1 MLAPDLLARVLGIA
15 AFPMWSRPDD
25 PRASPARIL
34 AKKLPLIVNQLRSL
48 CSAHHG
54 RSSSLFLHILKLAG
68 MWIWVTRCLP
78 GLSII
83 ALAVLLLCA
92 FTDVLE
98 SSLWTGLYPPA
109 TGNPG
114 EDGLWSGLSIAQ
126 SVFVVYALLV
136 HCHMFGFTLR
146 LGWSIFRATGQSKL
160 ALERRLWSTPPPSR
174 QSESSEFSEGQ
185 PPESPISVSS
195 SDSLI
200 AKPGQPDVAVYEAPE
215 EELVHAIILPN
226 YGEDLHTLETTLKVL
241 ASHPRAKTQ
250 YEVSQWPTDL
260 SPEHCCLIIAV

>member
-1 MLAPDLLARVLGIA
+1 
-15 AFPMWSRPDD
+15 
-25 PRASPARIL
+25 
-34 AKKLPLIVNQLRSL
+34 
-48 CSAHHG
+48 
-54 RSSSLFLHILKLAG
+54 

-92 FTDVLE
+92 FTDVFE
-98 SSLWTGLYPPA
+98 SSLWKGLYPPA
-109 TGNPG
+109 TGDP
-114 EDGLWSGLSIAQ
+114 EQDGLWSGLSIAQ
-126 SVFVVYALLV
+126 SIFVVWAVMV

-174 QSESSEFSEGQ
+174 QSESSEFWEEQ
-185 PPESPISVSS
+185 PESPISISS

-200 AKPGQPDVAVYEAPE
+200 SKPGQPDVAVYEAPE

-250 YEVSQWPTDL
+250 YEVSQ
-260 SPEHCCLIIAV
+260 SPDRPVSVSEHR

>member
-1 MLAPDLLARVLGIA
+1 
-15 AFPMWSRPDD
+15 
-25 PRASPARIL
+25 
-34 AKKLPLIVNQLRSL
+34 
-48 CSAHHG
+48 
-54 RSSSLFLHILKLAG
+54 

-83 ALAVLLLCA
+83 ALAVLLLSA
-92 FTDVLE
+92 FTDVFE
-98 SSLWTGLYPPA
+98 SSLWKGLYPPA
-109 TGNPG
+109 TGNP
-114 EDGLWSGLSIAQ
+114 EQDDGLWSGLSIAQ
-126 SVFVVYALLV
+126 SIFVVYAVLV

-174 QSESSEFSEGQ
+174 QSESSGDFSEEQ
-185 PPESPISVSS
+185 PQSPISVSS

-200 AKPGQPDVAVYEAPE
+200 AKPGKPDVTIYEAPE

-241 ASHPRAKTQ
+241 ASHPRAKRQ
-250 YEVSQWPTDL
+250 YEVSQWPDRPVFV
-260 SPEHCCLIIAV
+260 S